1 MQSQNGKL
9 PTTFFDTK
17 KIIEYRKQSQT
28 YSAKEDLWSWFVLRR
43 ISIYFTMV
51 LIKLRFTPNVVSWM
65 SLIGMLTSGLLMMIS
80 TPLAFI
86 LAFFAYNLGYLLDCV
101 DGEIARIT
109 KNTSKKG
116 YFIDLLIQAAQLP
129 IFISFLL
136 SFLVM
141 TERLILTTG
150 ELLMVYL
157 LIVAIILSLLVPL
170 SFQLTKIKEN
180 EQDPVNQIR
189 SKSIFFTFLG
199 FFLGLPGFFATMFVL
214 VILESLVS
222 WTIIPPYIIL
232 FLFILTAKMMARLV
246 LTLKTY

>member
-1 MQSQNGKL
+1 MQSQYGKL

-17 KIIEYRKQSQT
+17 KIIEYREKSQT

-43 ISIYFTMV
+43 ISIYLTIV
-51 LIKLRFTPNVVSWM
+51 LIKLRFTPNAVSWL
-65 SLIGMLTSGLLMMIS
+65 SLVGMLSSGFLMMIS
-80 TPLAFI
+80 TPLAFV

-129 IFISFLL
+129 IFLSFLL
-136 SFLVM
+136 SFLIM
-141 TERLILTTG
+141 TERLAVTTS

-180 EQDPVNQIR
+180 EQDPVNRIR
-189 SKSIFFTFLG
+189 SKSILFTFVG
-199 FFLGLPGFFATMFVL
+199 FFLGLPGFFATLLVL
-214 VILESLVS
+214 VIVESLFS
-222 WTIIPPYIIL
+222 WTIVPAYMIL
-232 FLFILTAKMMARLV
+232 FLLILTAKMVARLF